1 MRKNKR
7 LLIFF
12 IIFDVIVIALLAAYL
27 FSFQETR
34 SLDDASRAGL
44 PGQFVPLE
52 DGVTHYE
59 LVGPADGQLVVLVPG
74 FSVPYYVWDPT
85 VAGLTAAGF
94 QVLRYDLFGR
104 GYSDRPQVDY
114 TLELFVRQL
123 DQLTEVVTTNKPFH
137 LVGLSMGGPIVAAYT
152 NRNPEHILSLTLIA
166 PETLPVT
173 PKTIFPMNV
182 PLLGEWVMK
191 VYMVPFYLPQSQEAD
206 AFNPAVLPDWERR
219 YRLQMQYK
227 GFRRAL
233 LSTIRHLPEMNA
245 LEEYQQLSQSKIPIL
260 LIWGEEDQSVT
271 YEAINEARLVLPHAE
286 YLQLTQAGHLP
297 HFEKAEVVNSTLEQ
311 FFNQ

>member
-1 MRKNKR
+1 MRKNKK
-7 LLIFF
+7 LLTSF
-12 IIFDVIVIALLAAYL
+12 IVFDAVVIALLAAYL

-34 SLDDASRAGL
+34 SLDDTSRTGL
-44 PGQFVPLE
+44 AGQFIPLE

-59 LVGPADGQLVVLVPG
+59 LVGPADGPLAVLVHG

-104 GYSDRPQVDY
+104 GYSDRPDVDY
-114 TLELFVRQL
+114 NLDLFVRQL
-123 DQLTEVVTTNKPFH
+123 SQLTEVVTRNRPFH

-191 VYMVPFYLPQSQEAD
+191 VYMVPVYLPQSQGAD
-206 AFNPAVLPDWERR
+206 AFDPQVLPDWENR
-219 YRLQMQYK
+219 YRQQLEYK

-233 LSTIRHLPEMNA
+233 LSTIRHLPEMDA
-245 LEEYQQLSQSKIPIL
+245 LAEYRQLSQSDIPVL

-271 YEAINEARLVLPHAE
+271 FEAISKAREVLPQAE

-297 HFEKAEVVNSTLEQ
+297 HFEKAESVNSALVR
-311 FFNQ
+311 FFNH